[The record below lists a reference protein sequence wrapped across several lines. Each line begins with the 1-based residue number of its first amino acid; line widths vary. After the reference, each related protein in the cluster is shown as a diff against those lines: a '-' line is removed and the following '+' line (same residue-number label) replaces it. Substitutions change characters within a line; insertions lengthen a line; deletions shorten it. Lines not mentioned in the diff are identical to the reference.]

1 METVAEITVC
11 GVPMGGRP
19 GFHATVMVGSIFFDR
34 HRIVTD
40 MKEGIFD
47 QAEARRLLALQD
59 EWSGRTGN
67 PCMVDI
73 VASSP
78 RAIERYLEFVC
89 AETDVPVMID
99 GSSPDVRMAGLRWA
113 ASAGIMHRVVYNS
126 LSAESLDREFE
137 LLAEVGCRAA
147 VILSLSSSD
156 LSLAGRISTLEGDG
170 GLVARARAAGVHEL
184 MIDPGVIDL
193 PSLGVAGEA
202 MRLIRE
208 RFGLVTGT
216 AAHNAV
222 GTWGGLK
229 DGKFGEGGY
238 ERMAAVIDALNTA
251 WGGSFLL
258 YGPLSAAPV
267 AFSAVAAVDACLAQV
282 LMEDGII
289 VDIGHP
295 LFRVA

>member
-11 GVPMGGRP
+11 GIPMGGRP
-19 GFHATVMVGSIFFDR
+19 GLHATVMMGSIFFDR

-47 QAEARRLLALQD
+47 QKEARRLLALQD
-59 EWSGRTGN
+59 EWSARTGN
-67 PCMVDI
+67 PRMVDI

-78 RAIERYLEFVC
+78 QAIERYLEFVC
-89 AETDVPVMID
+89 AETDAPVMID

-113 ASAGIMHRVVYNS
+113 ASADVMHRVVYNS
-126 LSAESLDREFE
+126 LSPESLDREFE

-170 GLVARARAAGVHEL
+170 GLIARARAAGVHEL

-202 MRLIRE
+202 MRVIRE

-229 DGKFGEGGY
+229 DGKFGEGSY

-258 YGPLSAAPV
+258 YGPLSAAPI
-267 AFSAVAAVDACLAQV
+267 AFPAVAAVDACLAQV

-289 VDIGHP
+289 VDLDHP

>member
-1 METVAEITVC
+1 METVAETTVC
-11 GVPMGGRP
+11 GIPMGGRP
-19 GFHATVMVGSIFFDR
+19 GLHATVMAGSIFFDR

-47 QAEARRLLALQD
+47 QVEARRLLALQD
-59 EWSGRTGN
+59 EWSDRTGN
-67 PCMVDI
+67 PRMVDI

-89 AETDVPVMID
+89 AQTDAPVMID

-113 ASAGIMHRVVYNS
+113 ASAGVMHRVVYNS
-126 LSAESLDREFE
+126 LSPESLDREFE
-137 LLAEVGCRAA
+137 VLAEVGCRAA
-147 VILSLSSSD
+147 VILSLSSKD

-170 GLVARARAAGVHEL
+170 GLIARARAVGVHEL

-193 PSLGVAGEA
+193 PSLGVAAEA
-202 MRLIRE
+202 MRVIRE

-229 DGKFGEGGY
+229 DGKFGEGSY
-238 ERMAAVIDALNTA
+238 ERMTAVIDALNTA

-267 AFSAVAAVDACLAQV
+267 AFPAVAAVDACLAQV

-289 VDIGHP
+289 VGLDHP